1 MNAYVPLLRRA
12 VSALP
17 VNSAAARRGLY
28 ERARL
33 TLNEQLTVIA
43 KTHADVDIAVE
54 RRKLEA
60 AITGIEASLAAP
72 PPVSLHDEVV
82 DTPEGFAADTGAW
95 HSGQRESP
103 PRHLRRASL
112 RMSLLR
118 ALLKFSSDAGRL
130 LTNPWVLFG
139 SLFLGVYVGLYQKT
153 AAAVLAPVADIYI
166 ELLKMVLLPF
176 MISAIVLSLSRLFG
190 SESMTRHVAPI
201 LTTFILTGAA
211 VAFIGIGSAVVLSPG
226 EGISS
231 SSRQT
236 LGQLINSSPYA
247 VDLEIS
253 LDDPDNTSAQQTNS
267 GSLISQLI
275 PDNIFQ
281 ALTIGDNLKI
291 LFFAIAFGVGLGS
304 LRLNKGD
311 GLRAALLSVYEVCTQ
326 IIAAVNLMLPVAL
339 CAMVAKQVAS
349 VGAAQLLAMLRF
361 MAAFG
366 VTALVVCI
374 VAVVVV
380 ALCTRSGVWRA
391 FAAMRQPVLIAIAT
405 RSSVTCIPSSVTALV
420 DGLGF
425 SRSDIE
431 LIVPLGIT
439 LFRFGPILYYAFTTV
454 FVAQLYGVSL
464 SVETYA
470 FILVA
475 AVFTGLASA
484 GTTGVLTLSLIGVI
498 FQPLGLPLEAALAL
512 LVIIDPVCDIFRTVS
527 IVLPNCAAAAMI
539 YRKHR
544 SPVAVEAPSP
554 AE

>member
-1 MNAYVPLLRRA
+1 
-12 VSALP
+12 
-17 VNSAAARRGLY
+17 
-28 ERARL
+28 
-33 TLNEQLTVIA
+33 
-43 KTHADVDIAVE
+43 
-54 RRKLEA
+54 
-60 AITGIEASLAAP
+60 
-72 PPVSLHDEVV
+72 
-82 DTPEGFAADTGAW
+82 
-95 HSGQRESP
+95 
-103 PRHLRRASL
+103 
-112 RMSLLR
+112 
-118 ALLKFSSDAGRL
+118 
-130 LTNPWVLFG
+130 LFG